1 MSNDIASSRPGDLV
15 PGGGRSLDELKREV
29 QQRADQNRPPLG
41 GIRPEDAR
49 AALAVIDSLSREQWA
64 LAWSAVAEKHFAQAA
79 SLEARAPQQA
89 REHYWHAWRL
99 HHFARWP
106 VENSPAK
113 QHARTRALEAFRS
126 YGRLLEPALEVVR
139 IPFEGKQ
146 ITAYLRLP
154 AGSRPAPLVFAI
166 AGLDSRK
173 EDFAAHADPYLQRGA
188 GLLTVDLP
196 GTGESPIAAAPD
208 SDRLFSALLDYLAA
222 RPDVDAARIVVQGRS
237 WSGYWAA
244 KLAHT
249 ERARLRGSIMHGG
262 PIHHYFQ
269 PDWLRASLATGEYLY
284 DYLPA
289 KEKLFGAD
297 GLDDLL
303 ARAQRFSLL
312 DSGILDQPCA
322 PLLLVNGARDTQIPI
337 ADLYLLLE
345 HGDAKQAWV
354 NPQGGHM
361 GRSTQWPAP
370 AISERVL
377 MPWIA
382 RRLEL
387 P

>member
-1 MSNDIASSRPGDLV
+1 MIDRRLGHPAADLV
-15 PGGGRSLDELKREV
+15 PGGGRTLDQLKQEV
-29 QQRADQNRPPLG
+29 LRRVERNLPPLG
-41 GIRPEDAR
+41 GIGAEDAR
-49 AALAVIDSLSREQWA
+49 TALAAIDSLGREQWA
-64 LAWSAVAEKHFAQAA
+64 RAWSTVAETHFARAA

-89 REHYWHAWRL
+89 RDHYWHAWRL

-113 QHARTRALEAFRS
+113 QSAKNRALEAFRC
-126 YGRLLEPALEVVR
+126 YGRLLEPALETVR
-139 IPFEGKQ
+139 LPFEDKQ
-146 ITAYLRLP
+146 ISAYLRLP
-154 AGSRPAPLVFAI
+154 AGVRPAPLVFAI

-173 EDFAAHADPYLQRGA
+173 EDFAAHADQYLQRGV
-188 GLLTVDLP
+188 GLLTIDLP
-196 GTGESPIAAAPD
+196 GTGECPVAAAPG

-222 RPDVDAARIVVQGRS
+222 RTDIDAARVVVQGRS

-249 ERARLRGSIMHGG
+249 ERVRLRGSVMHGG

-269 PDWLRASLATGEYLY
+269 PDWLRASLATDEYLY

-312 DSGILDQPCA
+312 EHGILDRPCA
-322 PLLLVNGARDTQIPI
+322 PMLLVNGARDTQIPI

-345 HGDAKQAWV
+345 HGDAKEAWV

-361 GRSTQWPAP
+361 GRSPQWPAN
-370 AISERVL
+370 AIFERVV

-387 P
+387 

>member
-1 MSNDIASSRPGDLV
+1 MNHPSCHPAGSLL
-15 PGGGRSLDELKREV
+15 PGGGRTLDQLKQEV
-29 QQRADQNRPPLG
+29 LRRVERNLPPLG
-41 GIRPEDAR
+41 GIAAEDAR
-49 AALAVIDSLSREQWA
+49 AALAAIDSLEREQWA
-64 LAWSAVAEKHFAQAA
+64 LAWNAVAEQHVARAA
-79 SLEARAPQQA
+79 CLEASAPAGA
-89 REHYWHAWRL
+89 REHYWQAWRL
-99 HHFARWP
+99 NHFARWP
-106 VENSPAK
+106 VENSAAK
-113 QHARTRALEAFRS
+113 QRAKNRALEAFRS
-126 YGRLLEPALEVVR
+126 YGRLLDPALEIVR
-139 IPFEGKQ
+139 IPFEGAQ
-146 ITAYLRLP
+146 ITACLRLP
-154 AGSRPAPLVFAI
+154 AGMRPAPLVFAI

-188 GLLTVDLP
+188 GLLAVDLP
-196 GTGESPIAAAPD
+196 GPGESPIAAAPD

-249 ERARLRGSIMHGG
+249 ERARLRGCVMHGG

-297 GLDDLL
+297 GVDDLL

-312 DSGILDQPCA
+312 ASGILDQSCA
-322 PLLLVNGARDTQIPI
+322 PMLLVNGACDTQIPI

-345 HGDAKQAWV
+345 HGDAKEAWV

-361 GRSTQWPAP
+361 GRSPQWPAA
-370 AISERVL
+370 AISERIL

-382 RRLEL
+382 RQLKL
-387 P
+387 

>member
-1 MSNDIASSRPGDLV
+1 MADRASCRPAADLV
-15 PGGGRSLDELKREV
+15 PGGGRTLEQLKQEV
-29 QQRADQNRPPLG
+29 LRRVEHNRPPLG
-41 GIRPEDAR
+41 GIATEDAR
-49 AALAVIDSLSREQWA
+49 AALAAIDSLGREQWA
-64 LAWSAVAEKHFAQAA
+64 LAWSAVADCHYARAT
-79 SLEARAPQQA
+79 SLEASAPERA
-89 REHYWHAWRL
+89 REHYWQAWRL
-99 HHFARWP
+99 NHFARWP

-113 QHARTRALEAFRS
+113 QHARSRALEAFRS

-139 IPFEGKQ
+139 VPFEGKQ
-146 ITAYLRLP
+146 ITACLRLP
-154 AGSRPAPLVFAI
+154 AGPRPVPLVFAI

-173 EDFAAHADPYLQRGA
+173 EDFAAHAEQYLQRGF
-188 GLLTVDLP
+188 GLLAVDLP

-208 SDRLFSALLDYLAA
+208 GDRMFSALLDYLAT

-244 KLAHT
+244 KLAHS
-249 ERARLRGSIMHGG
+249 ERARLRGSIVHGG

-269 PDWLRASLATGEYLY
+269 PHWLRASLATDEYLY

-312 DSGILDQPCA
+312 ASGILDQPCA
-322 PLLLVNGARDTQIPI
+322 PMLLVNGARDTQVPI

-345 HGDAKQAWV
+345 HGDAKQVWV

-361 GRSTQWPAP
+361 GRSPQWPAA

-382 RRLEL
+382 RQLEL
-387 P
+387 

>member
-1 MSNDIASSRPGDLV
+1 MIDRESCHPAGDLV
-15 PGGGRSLDELKREV
+15 PGGGRSLDELRREV
-29 QQRADQNRPPLG
+29 QRRADQNRPPLG

-49 AALAVIDSLSREQWA
+49 TALAAIDNLGREQWA
-64 LAWSAVAEKHFAQAA
+64 RAWSVVGEQHFAQAA
-79 SLEARAPQQA
+79 AIEERVPEQA

-113 QHARTRALEAFRS
+113 QHARARALEAFRR
-126 YGRLLEPALEVVR
+126 YGQRLEPALETVR
-139 IPFEGKQ
+139 IPFEGKP
-146 ITAYLRLP
+146 ITACLRLP
-154 AGSRPAPLVFAI
+154 AEVRPAPLVFAI

-173 EDFAAHADPYLQRGA
+173 EDFAAHADQYLQRGI
-188 GLLTVDLP
+188 GLLAVDLP
-196 GTGESPIAAAPD
+196 GTGESPLAAAPG
-208 SDRLFSALLDYLAA
+208 SDRMFSALLDYLAT
-222 RPDVDAARIVVQGRS
+222 RPDIDATRVVVQGRS

-249 ERARLRGSIMHGG
+249 ERARLRGSIVHGG
-262 PIHHYFQ
+262 PVHHYFQ
-269 PDWLRASLATGEYLY
+269 PDWLRASLATDEYLY

-289 KEKLFGAD
+289 KEKLFGAN

-303 ARAQRFSLL
+303 ARAQRYSLL
-312 DSGILDQPCA
+312 ESGILDQPCA
-322 PLLLVNGARDTQIPI
+322 PMLLVNGARDTQIPI

-361 GRSTQWPAP
+361 GRSPLWPAP
-370 AISERVL
+370 AIAERVL

-382 RRLEL
+382 HRLEL
-387 P
+387 S

>member
-1 MSNDIASSRPGDLV
+1 MIDRELRPSATDLV

-126 YGRLLEPALEVVR
+126 YGRLIEPALEVVR

-337 ADLYLLLE
+337 ADVYLLLE
-345 HGDAKQAWV
+345 HGDAKEAWV

-361 GRSTQWPAP
+361 GRSPQWPAP

>member
-1 MSNDIASSRPGDLV
+1 MIDRELSRPAGDLL
-15 PGGGRSLDELKREV
+15 PGGGRTLEQLKQEV
-29 QQRADQNRPPLG
+29 LRRVERNLPPLG
-41 GIRPEDAR
+41 GIGTDDAR
-49 AALAVIDSLSREQWA
+49 AALAAIDSLGREQWA
-64 LAWSAVAEKHFAQAA
+64 LAWNAVAEQHFVQAA
-79 SLEARAPQQA
+79 SLESGAPERAC
-89 REHYWHAWRL
+89 EHYWQAWRL
-99 HHFARWP
+99 NHFARWP

-113 QHARTRALEAFRS
+113 RHARNRALEAFRC
-126 YGRLLEPALEVVR
+126 YGRLLEPALEVLR
-139 IPFEGKQ
+139 IPFEGRQ

-154 AGSRPAPLVFAI
+154 AGSRPVPLVFAI

-173 EDFAAHADPYLQRGA
+173 EDFAAHADPYLQCGA

-208 SDRLFSALLDYLAA
+208 SDRMFSALLDYLAA

-244 KLAHT
+244 KLAHS

-284 DYLPA
+284 DYGPA
-289 KEKLFGAD
+289 KEKLFGAE

-303 ARAQRFSLL
+303 ARAHRFSLL

-322 PLLLVNGARDTQIPI
+322 PMLLVNGARDTQIPI

-345 HGDAKQAWV
+345 HGDAKEAWV

-361 GRSTQWPAP
+361 GRSPQWPAA
-370 AISERVL
+370 AIFERVL

-387 P
+387 

>member
-1 MSNDIASSRPGDLV
+1 MNHRSCHPAGELI
-15 PGGGRSLDELKREV
+15 PGGGRTLGQLKQEVLRRVEL
-29 QQRADQNRPPLG
+29 NRPPLG
-41 GIRPEDAR
+41 GVSSEDAR
-49 AALAVIDSLSREQWA
+49 AALAAIDSLDREQWA
-64 LAWSAVAEKHFAQAA
+64 LAWNAVAEQHFARAA
-79 SLEARAPQQA
+79 SLEASAPARA

-99 HHFARWP
+99 NHFARWP

-113 QHARTRALEAFRS
+113 QHAKNRALEAFRS
-126 YGRLLEPALEVVR
+126 YGRLLDPALEIVR
-139 IPFEGKQ
+139 IPFEGAQ

-154 AGSRPAPLVFAI
+154 AGLRPAPLVFAI

-249 ERARLRGSIMHGG
+249 EHARLCGSVMHGG

-269 PDWLRASLATGEYLY
+269 PDWLRASLATDEYLY

-297 GLDDLL
+297 GVDDLL
-303 ARAQRFSLL
+303 ARAQRYSLL
-312 DSGILDQPCA
+312 VSGILDQSCA
-322 PLLLVNGARDTQIPI
+322 PMLLVNGARDTQIPI

-345 HGDAKQAWV
+345 HGDAKEAWV

-361 GRSTQWPAP
+361 GRSPQWPAA
-370 AISERVL
+370 AISERIL

-382 RRLEL
+382 RQLKL
-387 P
+387 

>member
-1 MSNDIASSRPGDLV
+1 MIDRESCHTASDLV
-15 PGGGRSLDELKREV
+15 PGGGRTLDQLKREV
-29 QQRADQNRPPLG
+29 LRRVEHNLPPLG
-41 GIRPEDAR
+41 GIGIGDAR
-49 AALAVIDSLSREQWA
+49 AALAAIDSLSREQWA
-64 LAWSAVAEKHFAQAA
+64 LAWNAVAEQHFTRAA
-79 SLEARAPQQA
+79 SLEASAPERA
-89 REHYWHAWRL
+89 RELHWQAWRL
-99 HHFARWP
+99 NHFARWP

-113 QHARTRALEAFRS
+113 QLAKNRALEAFRC

-139 IPFEGKQ
+139 IPFEGRQ
-146 ITAYLRLP
+146 IIAYLRLP
-154 AGSRPAPLVFAI
+154 AGLRPAPLVFAI

-173 EDFAAHADPYLQRGA
+173 EDFAAHADQYLQRGV

-196 GTGESPIAAAPD
+196 GTGESPLAAAPD
-208 SDRLFSALLDYLAA
+208 SDCMFSALLDYLAT

-249 ERARLRGSIMHGG
+249 ERVRLRGSVMHGG

-269 PDWLRASLATGEYLY
+269 PDWLRASLATDEYLY

-303 ARAQRFSLL
+303 ARAQRYSLL

-322 PLLLVNGARDTQIPI
+322 PMLLVNGARDTQIPI

-345 HGDAKQAWV
+345 HGDAKEAWV

-361 GRSTQWPAP
+361 GRSPQWPAN
-370 AISERVL
+370 AIFERVV

-387 P
+387 

>member
-1 MSNDIASSRPGDLV
+1 MVDRQSCHSPADLV
-15 PGGGRSLDELKREV
+15 PGGGRTLDQLKQEV
-29 QQRADQNRPPLG
+29 LRRVERNLPPLG
-41 GIRPEDAR
+41 GIGAEDAR
-49 AALAVIDSLSREQWA
+49 AALAAIDSLGREQWA
-64 LAWSAVAEKHFAQAA
+64 RAWSTVAETYFARAA
-79 SLEARAPQQA
+79 SLEACAPQQA
-89 REHYWHAWRL
+89 RNHYWHAWRL

-113 QHARTRALEAFRS
+113 QSAKNRALEAFRC
-126 YGRLLEPALEVVR
+126 YGRLLEPALETVR
-139 IPFEGKQ
+139 MPFEDQQ
-146 ITAYLRLP
+146 ISAYLRLP
-154 AGSRPAPLVFAI
+154 TGVRPAPLVIAI

-173 EDFAAHADPYLQRGA
+173 EDFAAHADQYLQRGV
-188 GLLTVDLP
+188 GLLTTDLP
-196 GTGESPIAAAPD
+196 GTGECPIAAAPD
-208 SDRLFSALLDYLAA
+208 SDRLFSALLDYLAT
-222 RPDVDAARIVVQGRS
+222 RTDIDAARVVVQGRS

-249 ERARLRGSIMHGG
+249 ERVRLRGSVMHGG

-269 PDWLRASLATGEYLY
+269 PDWLRASLATDEYLY

-297 GLDDLL
+297 GLDVLL

-312 DSGILDQPCA
+312 ESGILDQPCA
-322 PLLLVNGARDTQIPI
+322 PMLLVNGARDTQIPI

-345 HGDAKQAWV
+345 HGDAKEAWV

-361 GRSTQWPAP
+361 GRSPQWPAA
-370 AISERVL
+370 AISERVV

-387 P
+387 

>member
-1 MSNDIASSRPGDLV
+1 MNHPSCHPAGSLL
-15 PGGGRSLDELKREV
+15 PGGGRTLDQLKQEV
-29 QQRADQNRPPLG
+29 LRRVERNLPPLG
-41 GIRPEDAR
+41 GIAAEDAR
-49 AALAVIDSLSREQWA
+49 AALAAIDSLEREQWA
-64 LAWSAVAEKHFAQAA
+64 LAWNAVAEQHVARAA
-79 SLEARAPQQA
+79 CLEASAPAGA
-89 REHYWHAWRL
+89 REHYWQAWRL
-99 HHFARWP
+99 NHFARWP

-113 QHARTRALEAFRS
+113 QHAKNRALDAFRS
-126 YGRLLEPALEVVR
+126 YGRLLDPALEIVR
-139 IPFEGKQ
+139 IPFEGAQ
-146 ITAYLRLP
+146 ITACLRLP
-154 AGSRPAPLVFAI
+154 AGLRPAPLVLAI

-188 GLLTVDLP
+188 GLLAVDLP

-249 ERARLRGSIMHGG
+249 ERARLRGCVMHGG

-289 KEKLFGAD
+289 KEKLFGAE
-297 GLDDLL
+297 GIDDLL

-312 DSGILDQPCA
+312 ESGILDQPCA

-345 HGDAKQAWV
+345 HGDAKEAWV

-361 GRSTQWPAP
+361 GRSPQWPAA
-370 AISERVL
+370 AISERIL
-377 MPWIA
+377 MPWIT
-382 RRLEL
+382 RQLKL
-387 P
+387 